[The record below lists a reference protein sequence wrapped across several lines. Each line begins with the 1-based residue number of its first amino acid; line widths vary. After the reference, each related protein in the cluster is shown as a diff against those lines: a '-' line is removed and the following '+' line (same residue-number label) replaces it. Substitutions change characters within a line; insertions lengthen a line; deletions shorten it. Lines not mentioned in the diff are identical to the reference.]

1 METTAKTIITILGG
15 FISWMVGGVGLA
27 FVVLLVLIALDFGT
41 GLMVAAYSSNLSS
54 SVGIKGFIKKMYI
67 IILVGAV
74 YMVERSVLHSTGVVG
89 DGIVIAYSIL
99 EFLSIVENGG
109 KLGVPI
115 GPLKNVISVLKGKEE
130 GPKDAG

>member
-1 METTAKTIITILGG
+1 MTTVKTFFGILGG
-15 FISWMVGGVGLA
+15 LISWMIGGLGLA
-27 FVVLLVLIALDFGT
+27 FAVLLVLIALDFGT
-41 GLMVAAYSSNLSS
+41 GLMVAAYSGNLSS
-54 SVGIKGFIKKMYI
+54 AVGIKGFIKKMYI

-74 YMVERSVLHSTGVVG
+74 YMIERSVLHSTGVVG

-115 GPLKNVISVLKGKEE
+115 GPLRNIIAALKQKE
-130 GPKDAG
+130 GGNDGTGN